1 MEEKILAIL
10 KDIRPEFDFETSE
23 DFVEDGYLDS
33 FDIVTLVSELEETFD
48 VIIDGLD
55 ILPENFNTVAAIV
68 ELITNADNG
77 ETHE

>member
-55 ILPENFNTVAAIV
+55 ILPENFNTVAAQMQTT
-68 ELITNADNG
+68 EKHTNKYQF
-77 ETHE
+77 